1 MATRQTPRKT
11 PPKTGRRAAGTSGG
25 APAVKASTKAA
36 TKPATKPPVK
46 PSAKPSAKA
55 ATKAAAAKSAAANAA
70 PTKTRPAAA
79 ATGPLSLAQARAIV
93 AAQAP
98 APRSAERALALSP
111 DTTAADVGAARRRRS
126 LSHRRVVQQRS
137 RDYAATMALLK
148 RHGVKGLPTEPPA
161 PAARPRGSRGK
172 ARDTLAPA
180 GGTGSTGPLQVL
192 AEGDSWFDYPVPLF
206 GGGVIPRLEKR
217 LGLPILNLAKAG
229 DETRF
234 MLGVAQRLKLADLL
248 RSGSPAGGAW
258 DVLLFSGG
266 GNDIVDNPLALWLK
280 DYDPALSPA
289 EQLHGPRFAA
299 ALTLVRAAYEDLIAL
314 RDAHSP
320 GTHLVFHCYDFAL
333 PDGRGICNM
342 GPWLKPAFDLRGFP
356 DQASAW
362 AVVREMLGQ
371 FAAMLAKL
379 GRQSGVTVVNAQGTL
394 APVKAA
400 WHNEL
405 HPAKDGFNQMA
416 DIFASTLRTLFPTRV
431 PV

>member
-1 MATRQTPRKT
+1 MATRQPTR
-11 PPKTGRRAAGTSGG
+11 
-25 APAVKASTKAA
+25 
-36 TKPATKPPVK
+36 KPA
-46 PSAKPSAKA
+46 AKA
-55 ATKAAAAKSAAANAA
+55 AAKASKKRAA
-70 PTKTRPAAA
+70 PAAA
-79 ATGPLSLAQARAIV
+79 PARSGPLTLAQARVLAGV
-93 AAQAP
+93 AAP
-98 APRSAERALALSP
+98 STRATTRTLDLTP
-111 DTTAADVGAARRRRS
+111 ETTAADVAAERRRRAA
-126 LSHRRVVQQRS
+126 SHRRAVQARS
-137 RDYAATMALLK
+137 REYAATMALLK
-148 RHGVKGLPTEPPA
+148 RHGVKGLPAEA
-161 PAARPRGSRGK
+161 PARAPASRGARGARTP
-172 ARDTLAPA
+172 ARDSLAAA
-180 GGTGSTGPLQVL
+180 GGTGPLQVL

-280 DYDPALSPA
+280 DFDPALSPA

-299 ALTLVRAAYEDLIAL
+299 ALTLVRAAYEDLITL
-314 RDAHSP
+314 RDTHSP

-362 AVVREMLGQ
+362 AVVKEMLGQ

-431 PV
+431 PA